1 MIFDQLQ
8 SGGCVS
14 YLIGCE
20 RSGAGMI
27 VDPSLDLAD
36 RYAAAAAAHG
46 LRIWH
51 LIDTH
56 THADHFSATRSLAA
70 RLGAAVVMHRASPA
84 PFINV
89 RVGDGETIVVGDLHV
104 RVLHTPGHTADSMCL
119 ILPDRVLTGDTLM
132 LGSVGRTDLPTGDAA
147 ALYDSLFDHLL
158 QLNPDLT
165 VHPAHNYG
173 KRPPTNLGEQRQTN
187 PRLTDTDRER
197 FVERAKAVDLKL
209 PDHLTEA
216 LRINCSGAKPV
227 SELIRE
233 AARSISFIP
242 LDALLARIDEGPGAS
257 VILDVREADAF
268 LCGHIPG
275 ARHIPRGQLEL
286 IADGTFPDPRV
297 HIITYCEFG
306 KISTLAAATLRAMG
320 FVSAVALDGGFRD
333 WIAAGYPIDTETTTL
348 KGGPSECKAT
358 C

>member
-14 YLIGCE
+14 YLLGCE
-20 RSGAGMI
+20 RSGAGVI

-36 RYAAAAAAHG
+36 RYAAAASAHG

-56 THADHFSATRSLAA
+56 THADHFSAARILAP
-70 RLGAAVVMHRASPA
+70 RLGAAVVMQRASPA
-84 PFINV
+84 PFVDV
-89 RVGDGETIVVGDLHV
+89 RVRDGETIVVGDLHI
-104 RVLHTPGHTADSMCL
+104 RVLHTPGHSADSMCL
-119 ILPDRVLTGDTLM
+119 VFPDRVLTGDTLM

-147 ALYDSLFDHLL
+147 ALYDSLFGHLL
-158 QLNPDLT
+158 TLDPEL
-165 VHPAHNYG
+165 VVYPAHNYG
-173 KRPPTNLGEQRQTN
+173 ALRATTLGEQRGSN
-187 PRLTDTDRER
+187 PRLADTDRDR
-197 FVERAKAVDLKL
+197 FIDRAKSVDLKL

-242 LDALLARIDEGPGAS
+242 LDALQARIEAGGEGF
-257 VILDVREADAF
+257 VILDVREAEAF
-268 LCGHIPG
+268 RAGHVPG

-286 IADGTFPDPRV
+286 VADGAFPDPDV
-297 HIITYCEFG
+297 QIVTYCEFG
-306 KISTLAAATLRAMG
+306 KISTLAAATLRSMG
-320 FVSAVALDGGFRD
+320 FASAVALDGGFRD
-333 WIAAGYPIDTETTTL
+333 WVAVGYPIEGERSTPQ
-348 KGGPSECKAT
+348 GGTSDWKAT